1 MLLFLSIYTWALCC
15 AALLLVGQPHC
26 CCLSTRRLYIITRL
40 FSSSSSLYS
49 LCSGLLFWTKKLLEE
64 IRKGP
69 FCAGASV
76 IFLDRLSA
84 HAEEC
89 QQCVSACFPI
99 ILYYILSFLFF
110 LSFFVVLCRWF
121 SFVLFLHFSIVL
133 LLRLFVSIWKWR
145 ATGLL
150 LLHFHVYFSCS
161 SSSSFGLLC
170 GGVCWRCIY
179 GDTERI
185 ETLLPI
191 HPPPP
196 NWRVVST

>member
-1 MLLFLSIYTWALCC
+1 MLLFLSIYTWAVLCC
-15 AALLLVGQPHC
+15 AASRPASLLLSKHKASVYYH
-26 CCLSTRRLYIITRL
+26 SVFFFFFI
-40 FSSSSSLYS
+40 FS
-49 LCSGLLFWTKKLLEE
+49 LLGSFVLNEKKLLEE